1 MPLSQ
6 TIQENG
12 QIDLPPGYT
21 VLQGLPYPMV
31 LMDRKGAILWANHQA
46 ESLFQSSQNLM
57 QGADLGEFLEP
68 DCPVFGLLRRAVETG
83 GSVSDQGITLISQR
97 IGRHLVDAQISPV
110 EARNPGW
117 CLSIQERTLARQVR
131 GQSAFKGAA
140 LSMSKMTAL
149 LAHEIKNP
157 LAGIRGAAQLL
168 EEDLATG
175 GHELCEMIV
184 SETDRITALLSRIE
198 GLASDAPLQLAKVNI
213 HEVLDHCVKLTRA
226 SFGRHLTIIQQFDP
240 SLPLIRADKELL
252 IQAFINIFKNA
263 SEATEN
269 DDKLIIKTSYSITGW
284 RTRNTARNS
293 SFQPLQIDITDTGS
307 GIPEELQ
314 DLVFEPFI
322 SSKSGGSGLGLALVA
337 SVVADHGGVVRI
349 DSNSGGTHLQI
360 NLPLRSSAASPT
372 SSKEPQSAEVA
383 HKERASKKSVS
394 KKLGGSKPASEAGS

>member
-6 TIQENG
+6 IRDNG

-21 VLQGLPYPMV
+21 VLQGLPYPVV

-68 DCPVFGLLRRAVETG
+68 DCPVFALLRRAVETG

-117 CLSIQERTLARQVR
+117 CLSIQERTLARQLR

-157 LAGIRGAAQLL
+157 LAGIKGAAQLL
-168 EEDLATG
+168 EADLASSG
-175 GHELCEMIV
+175 QELCEMIV

-198 GLASDAPLQLAKVNI
+198 GLASDAPLQLAEVNI

-226 SFGRHLTIIQQFDP
+226 SFGRHLRIIQQFDP
-240 SLPLIRADKELL
+240 SLPLIWADKGLL
-252 IQAFINIFKNA
+252 TQVFINIFKNA
-263 SEATEN
+263 SEATEK
-269 DDKLIIKTSYSITGW
+269 DDNLIIKTSYSIAGW

-314 DLVFEPFI
+314 ELVFEPFI
-322 SSKSGGSGLGLALVA
+322 SSKSDGSGLGLALVA
-337 SVVADHGGVVRI
+337 SVVADHGGAVRI
-349 DSNSGGTHLQI
+349 ESNPGRTHLQI
-360 NLPLRSSAASPT
+360 NLPLHSAPAAPP
-372 SSKEPQSAEVA
+372 SSKFA
-383 HKERASKKSVS
+383 
-394 KKLGGSKPASEAGS
+394 GGNGLAGEAGA

>member
-6 TIQENG
+6 IRDNG

-21 VLQGLPYPMV
+21 VLQGLPYPVV

-117 CLSIQERTLARQVR
+117 CLSIQERTLARQLR

-157 LAGIRGAAQLL
+157 LAGIKGAAQLL
-168 EEDLATG
+168 EADLASSG
-175 GHELCEMIV
+175 QELCEMIV

-198 GLASDAPLQLAKVNI
+198 GLASDAPLQLAEVNI

-226 SFGRHLTIIQQFDP
+226 SFGRHLRIIQQFDP
-240 SLPLIRADKELL
+240 SLPLIWADKGLL
-252 IQAFINIFKNA
+252 TQVFINIFKNA
-263 SEATEN
+263 SEATEK
-269 DDKLIIKTSYSITGW
+269 DDKLIVKTSYSIAGW

-314 DLVFEPFI
+314 ELVFEPFI
-322 SSKSGGSGLGLALVA
+322 SSKSDGSGLGLALVA
-337 SVVADHGGVVRI
+337 SVVADHGGAVRI
-349 DSNSGGTHLQI
+349 ESNPGRTHLQI
-360 NLPLRSSAASPT
+360 NLPLHSAPVAPP
-372 SSKEPQSAEVA
+372 SSKFA
-383 HKERASKKSVS
+383 
-394 KKLGGSKPASEAGS
+394 GGNGLAGEAGA